1 MPIAATAACGPSPL
15 RALRPRR
22 AHQSLVCANRV
33 KFARFAVSPT
43 SWELSP
49 PPTHSVPLHK
59 AANASSDASRWRTA
73 ASLSGEGVHR
83 RPDREVSGQP
93 SLDHILWAA
102 EVLCVAPSA
111 VFSIWCLVSSVLPGA
126 SKPFQVILGSKV
138 PVFQYILL
146 VVAVAIGSLIRWRQW
161 QRIYM
166 ANETGIGFD
175 LIRRIEKVEEDLRS
189 SVTII
194 RVLSR
199 QLEKLGIKFRI
210 TRKTLKEPIAETAAL
225 SQKNSE
231 ATRALAMQEDILEK
245 ELSEIQ
251 KVLLAMQEQQQKQLE
266 LILAIGKAG
275 RLLDRK
281 SDFVGQGR
289 AATNSSV
296 PEKKE
301 QKSQPELQSE
311 RHAGEGNDSPS
322 AAHPDF
328 LLKAAVDISRPLE
341 EGVMETLQKLERV
354 QSMLSLM
361 EARGL
366 SSSHRDA
373 DRFLAD
379 FILFLVQPCGTLT
392 VEDRCRIISDFLPKT
407 SSEVLEEAF
416 IFANKE
422 DIEKKENIGY
432 DLKFH
437 CQQIHTGP
445 SLQYSVENDLDIH
458 LSKIEETPMIGLD
471 AMKRANST
479 LEDFCRSYFMFH
491 GLDASK
497 PREIFKY
504 LPILSFT
511 ESYIYQLDTLNEKAL
526 HLSSKVAKSPT
537 TELNN
542 LTHLCND
549 VTYHTVRNNANEFCC
564 ADPLIRLLQCEGLLS
579 DRIRKELNSG
589 IEYWALERKLCHAL
603 SGKKKILMEDIM
615 KAIHLKSFDYRVL
628 NLLLCQLGGQ
638 EDDVVENSF
647 NILRMFV
654 GIYGASTAPSMLA
667 KCIAEAEEKY
677 ERLIRTLDPELS
689 SGYRRR
695 CEEATREGGV
705 TSGHAFG
712 TWNIPPVIGDEES
725 FRMERL
731 AAGGGQDSL
740 DATEWQSC
748 KYQIL
753 VISA

>member
-328 LLKAAVDISRPLE
+328 LL
-341 EGVMETLQKLERV
+341 
-354 QSMLSLM
+354 
-361 EARGL
+361 
-366 SSSHRDA
+366 
-373 DRFLAD
+373 
-379 FILFLVQPCGTLT
+379 
-392 VEDRCRIISDFLPKT
+392 
-407 SSEVLEEAF
+407 
-416 IFANKE
+416 
-422 DIEKKENIGY
+422 
-432 DLKFH
+432 
-437 CQQIHTGP
+437 
-445 SLQYSVENDLDIH
+445 
-458 LSKIEETPMIGLD
+458 
-471 AMKRANST
+471 
-479 LEDFCRSYFMFH
+479 
-491 GLDASK
+491 
-497 PREIFKY
+497 
-504 LPILSFT
+504 
-511 ESYIYQLDTLNEKAL
+511 
-526 HLSSKVAKSPT
+526 
-537 TELNN
+537 
-542 LTHLCND
+542 
-549 VTYHTVRNNANEFCC
+549 
-564 ADPLIRLLQCEGLLS
+564 
-579 DRIRKELNSG
+579 
-589 IEYWALERKLCHAL
+589 
-603 SGKKKILMEDIM
+603 
-615 KAIHLKSFDYRVL
+615 
-628 NLLLCQLGGQ
+628 
-638 EDDVVENSF
+638 
-647 NILRMFV
+647 
-654 GIYGASTAPSMLA
+654 
-667 KCIAEAEEKY
+667 
-677 ERLIRTLDPELS
+677 
-689 SGYRRR
+689 
-695 CEEATREGGV
+695 
-705 TSGHAFG
+705 
-712 TWNIPPVIGDEES
+712 
-725 FRMERL
+725 
-731 AAGGGQDSL
+731 
-740 DATEWQSC
+740 
-748 KYQIL
+748 
-753 VISA
+753 